1 MQHLL
6 HEDTYLKQPWQAAIQ
21 WLHYEMERVSCDN
34 VGTARCVILL
44 FASQSF
50 GCSILA
56 SDIEVVSNSVNV
68 LFLFSSSS
76 VLMLAQATVMLGGL
90 RQHSL
95 MKLLMGK
102 ALLTILNHP
111 YLH

>member
-68 LFLFSSSS
+68 L
-76 VLMLAQATVMLGGL
+76 VLVFFFQRPYVGTGYSYAGWSPPAQSNEASNG
-90 RQHSL
+90 
-95 MKLLMGK
+95 
-102 ALLTILNHP
+102 
-111 YLH
+111 